1 MSEVVDFDPPRRG
14 RQLPA
19 VGAHPRSPVEFF
31 SRAELHAILQLYSRK
46 VMTGEWLDYALGWD
60 ERGARFAIFGR
71 ASAFPLYVVLK
82 RNRQAKRERRWEVSG
97 GGRVLAT
104 GRSLEAVIAPLQRGR
119 PALVAAR

>member
-19 VGAHPRSPVEFF
+19 VGALPKSPAEFF

-71 ASAFPLYVVLK
+71 VSAFPLYVVLK
-82 RNRQAKRERRWEVSG
+82 RNRQAKRERRWQVSG
-97 GGRVLAT
+97 GGRVLAM
-104 GRSLEAVIAPLQRGR
+104 GRSLEAVLEPLQRAR
-119 PALVAAR
+119 PSLAAQR